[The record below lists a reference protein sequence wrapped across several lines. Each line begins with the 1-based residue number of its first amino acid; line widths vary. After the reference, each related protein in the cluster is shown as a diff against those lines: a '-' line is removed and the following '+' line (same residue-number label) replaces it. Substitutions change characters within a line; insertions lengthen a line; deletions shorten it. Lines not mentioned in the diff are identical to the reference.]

1 VRAANQSI
9 VLSGRQRGFT
19 LIELMVA
26 ITVGLFLIGALLT
39 IEQTNHTA
47 FVNQN
52 QLAQL
57 QDSER
62 MAMSIVSDVV
72 QSAGY
77 FPDPTTNTAI
87 GMFPIDAGNGFAAF
101 QTITGTYNAAVPGD
115 TISVRYQTSGG
126 DGILNCS
133 GSSNPGAAAP
143 PAPYVNTFAVGAG
156 QLTCTMNGVVY
167 NLVNGVTNLSVVYGV
182 NTSGAG
188 NNVDTYKNAG
198 QMTAA
203 DWTNIMSVTVQ
214 LTFNNPLYVA
224 GQGQPQFMVI
234 QRVITSMKDAGPKV

>member
-1 VRAANQSI
+1 MSA
-9 VLSGRQRGFT
+9 SGNTRVKSRWQYGFT
-19 LIELMVA
+19 LIELMIA
-26 ITVGLFLIGALLT
+26 ITVGLFLVGALLT
-39 IEQTNHTA
+39 IEQTNRTA

-77 FPDPTTNTAI
+77 FPDPTSNIASN
-87 GMFPIDAGNGFAAF
+87 MFPIDAVNKFAVF
-101 QTITGTYNAAVPGD
+101 QSVAGTYNAAAPGD
-115 TISVRYQTSGG
+115 TISVRFQTSGG

-133 GSSNPGAAAP
+133 GSSNGGAVAP
-143 PAPYVNTFAVGAG
+143 PTPYLNTFAVVNG
-156 QLTCTMNGVVY
+156 QLTCTMNGTVY

-188 NNVDTYKNAG
+188 NNVDTYKNAT
-198 QMTAA
+198 QMGPA
-203 DWTNIMSVTVQ
+203 DWTNIMSITVQ
-214 LTFNNPLYVA
+214 LTFTNPLF
-224 GQGQPQFMVI
+224 GQGAGQPQTFVI